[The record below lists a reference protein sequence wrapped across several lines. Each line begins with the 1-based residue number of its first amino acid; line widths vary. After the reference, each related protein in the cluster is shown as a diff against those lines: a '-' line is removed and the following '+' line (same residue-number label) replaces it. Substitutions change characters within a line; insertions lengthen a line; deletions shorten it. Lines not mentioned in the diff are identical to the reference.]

1 MSSLIGFNQ
10 YDALPGHKV
19 GFKDKQIKL
28 PRDTEPKVTESI
40 LFIGTATDGPVN
52 QPVYVTPDNVYS
64 IFGKAVQ
71 DNGLAN
77 GATLINAFEEA
88 WLAGARDIRLMRYS
102 GIEATSA
109 LKAKTFQNTNIAVKV
124 QEFVV
129 AGNAETEFTLPHGNI
144 DPVTFQMFAGGQVIA
159 PENYVLVEGSN
170 DGVTVVQATVTV
182 LENATNMNAE
192 ITVSYSFDDMVEDGL
207 DEDNN
212 PVYVTDT
219 VQVVENNTDAAGER
233 MVVAGTDT
241 VYALESLPRQGVRV
255 YANDIEIVDPAAFTV
270 NGQEFILHST
280 SNISKGAYLKIS
292 YSFASLE
299 TVEPKINLRSTYG
312 GSNYNNCSYL
322 IEKDTNGI
330 VTVTI
335 EKPNNKKSIMNE
347 LPIKIRS
354 IEFPNLQLFANAI
367 NSHPF
372 NRGVI
377 EASVDA
383 AHQFVLTS
391 DLEPAG
397 KTFFTGGSDE
407 INLSREDIFERLG
420 GKRDAEGYVETLGA
434 YQVLENYT
442 VDYVVPLGIYAD
454 ETLPGLYD
462 NFAYQLA
469 LACAVMS
476 HYNSVTMGLISTTS
490 PASTNLRTIE
500 DHVRKLEA
508 IDNTF
513 YMRDV
518 NNQIITDGEGNQI
531 DLGQFI
537 SIVAGPE
544 TVTLSTR
551 LGYVA
556 SNTPAAIAATI
567 AGLDIKSAPTNK
579 RIESADGLRFEFSS
593 SQLNRLVNSRYVTLR
608 RKPDGS
614 IRIVDA
620 MTAAAPDSDYTRV
633 ATARVIKEAANQTR
647 LVADPFIGEPNDVAN
662 RNALAAALDKRLGK
676 LVEAGVIQTYRFDI
690 IASAQMELMG
700 EAQIELS
707 VKAPNELRQITTI
720 VGLQS

>member
-10 YDALPGHKV
+10 YDALPGHQV
-19 GFKDKQIKL
+19 GFKDKQVKL
-28 PRDTEPKVTESI
+28 PRDTEPKITESI

-52 QPVYVTPDNVYS
+52 QPIRVTPDNVYS
-64 IFGKAVQ
+64 IFGKAAQ

-102 GIEATSA
+102 GIEATAA
-109 LKAKTFQNTNIAVKV
+109 LKAKSYQNTNIAVRV
-124 QEFVV
+124 QEFL
-129 AGNAETEFTLPHGNI
+129 APGNSESDFTLPHGNI
-144 DPVTFQMFAGGQVIA
+144 NPVTFQVYAAGQVVA

-170 DGVTVVQATVTV
+170 DGTTLVQATLTI

-192 ITVSYSFDDMVEDGL
+192 ITVTYSYDDMVADG
-207 DEDNN
+207 DGVFN
-212 PVYVTDT
+212 PET
-219 VQVVENNTDAAGER
+219 VRVVENNTDANGDRMVTAGE
-233 MVVAGTDT
+233 DT
-241 VYALESLPRQGVRV
+241 VFALESLPRQGVRL
-255 YANDIEIVDPAAFTV
+255 YANDVEIVDPQAFTV
-270 NGQEFILHST
+270 NGQQLVLHST
-280 SNISKGAYLKIS
+280 SGITKGAYLKAS
-292 YSFASLE
+292 YSYASLE
-299 TVEPKINLRSTYG
+299 TIEPKINLRSTYG
-312 GSNYNNCSYL
+312 GSNYNNCTYA
-322 IEKDTNGI
+322 IEKDANGI
-330 VTVTI
+330 VTVII
-335 EKPNNKKSIMNE
+335 EKPANKKAVMNE

-377 EASVDA
+377 EASVDS

-391 DLEPAG
+391 DLEPTT

-420 GKRDAEGYVETLGA
+420 GKRDAEGYVDTLGS

-442 VDYVVPLGIYAD
+442 VDYVVPLGVYAD
-454 ETLPGLYD
+454 ESLPGIYD

-490 PASTNLRTIE
+490 PASTSLRAIE

-551 LGYVA
+551 LGYIA
-556 SNTPAAIAATI
+556 NNTPAAIGATV
-567 AGLDIKSAPTNK
+567 AGLDITSAPTNK
-579 RIESADGLRFEFSS
+579 PIASADGLRFEFSS
-593 SQLNRLVNSRYVTLR
+593 SQLNRLTKARYITVK
-608 RKPDGS
+608 RKSDGT
-614 IRIVDA
+614 IAIVDA
-620 MTAAAPDSDYTRV
+620 MTAAAPDSDYTRLS
-633 ATARVIKEAANQTR
+633 TARVIKEAANQVR
-647 LVADPFIGEPNDVAN
+647 VVADPFIGEPNDTAN

-676 LVEAGVIQTYRFDI
+676 MVEAGVLETYRFDI

-707 VKAPNELRQITTI
+707 IKAKNELRKITTI
-720 VGLQS
+720 VGLQA

>member
-19 GFKDKQIKL
+19 GFKDKQVKL
-28 PRDTEPKVTESI
+28 PRDTEPKITESI

-102 GIEATSA
+102 GVEATAS
-109 LKAKTFQNTNIAVKV
+109 LKAKSFQNTNIAVKV
-124 QEFVV
+124 QEFV
-129 AGNAETEFTLPHGNI
+129 APGNGEAEFTLPHGNI
-144 DPVTFQMFAGGQVIA
+144 DPATFQVFAGGQVIA
-159 PENYVLVEGSN
+159 PENFVLVEGSN
-170 DGVTVVQATVTV
+170 DGTTLVKATLTI

-192 ITVSYSFDDMVEDGL
+192 ITVTYSYTDMVAGVDA
-207 DEDNN
+207 DENVIFT
-212 PVYVTDT
+212 PEVI
-219 VQVVENNTDAAGER
+219 QVVENNTDADGER
-233 MVVAGTDT
+233 MVATGADKDF
-241 VYALESLPRQGVRV
+241 ALEFLPRQGVRV
-255 YANDIEIVDPAAFTV
+255 YANDVEVTDPSAFTV
-270 NGQEFILHST
+270 NGQTFTLHST
-280 SNISKGAYLKIS
+280 ANISKAAYLKVS
-292 YSFASLE
+292 YSYASLE
-299 TVEPKINLRSTYG
+299 TIEPKINLRSTYG
-312 GSNYNNCSYL
+312 GSNYNNCNYT
-322 IEKDTNGI
+322 IEKDANGI
-330 VTVTI
+330 VTVTV
-335 EKPNNKKSIMNE
+335 EKPANKKAIMNE
-347 LPIKIRS
+347 LPIKVRS
-354 IEFPNLQLFANAI
+354 IEFPNLQLLANAI
-367 NSHPF
+367 NAHPF
-372 NRGVI
+372 NNGII
-377 EASVDA
+377 EASVDT
-383 AHQFVLTS
+383 AHQFVLS
-391 DLEPAG
+391 SELEATG
-397 KTFFTGGSDE
+397 KTYFTGGSDE
-407 INLSREDIFERLG
+407 LNLSREDIYTRLG
-420 GKRDAEGYVETLGA
+420 GVKDADGYTVSLGS

-442 VDYVVPLGIYAD
+442 VDYVVPLGVYAD
-454 ETLPGLYD
+454 EALPGIYD

-490 PASTNLRTIE
+490 PTSTNLKAIE

-544 TVTLSTR
+544 TVFLSTR

-556 SNTPAAIAATI
+556 NNTPAAIVATI

-579 RIESADGLRFEFSS
+579 RIESADNIRFEFSS
-593 SQLNRLVNSRYVTLR
+593 SQLNRLVNARYLTLR

-633 ATARVIKEAANQTR
+633 ATARVVKEAANQTR
-647 LVADPFIGEPNDVAN
+647 QVADPFIGEPNDVAN

-720 VGLQS
+720 VGLQA

>member
-10 YDALPGHKV
+10 YDALPGHQV
-19 GFKDKQIKL
+19 GFKDKQVKL
-28 PRDTEPKVTESI
+28 PRDTEPKITESI

-64 IFGKAVQ
+64 IFGKAIQ

-102 GIEATSA
+102 GVEATAS
-109 LKAKTFQNTNIAVKV
+109 LKAKSFQNTNIAVKV
-124 QEFVV
+124 QEFI
-129 AGNAETEFTLPHGNI
+129 APGNGETEFTLPHGNI
-144 DPVTFQMFAGGQVIA
+144 DPATFQMFAGGQVIA
-159 PENYVLVEGSN
+159 PANYVLVEGSD
-170 DGVTVVQATVTV
+170 DGVTLVQGTVTI
-182 LENATNMNAE
+182 LEDATNMNAE
-192 ITVSYSFDDMVEDGL
+192 ITVSYSYDDMIPEDDGAGGI
-207 DEDNN
+207 
-212 PVYVTDT
+212 VYVPEA
-219 VQVVENNTDAAGER
+219 VRVVENNTDANGDR
-233 MVVAGTDT
+233 MVAAGVDK
-241 VYALESLPRQGVRV
+241 VFALDFLPRQGVRI
-255 YANDIEIVDPAAFTV
+255 YANDIEIVDPSAFTV
-270 NGQEFILHST
+270 NGQQLTLHST
-280 SNISKGAYLKIS
+280 ANISKAAYLKAS

-299 TVEPKINLRSTYG
+299 TIEPKINLRSTYG
-312 GSNYNNCSYL
+312 GSNYNNCNYT
-322 IEKDTNGI
+322 IEKDATGI

-335 EKPNNKKSIMNE
+335 EKPANKKSIMNE

-372 NRGVI
+372 NRGII
-377 EASVDA
+377 EASVDT

-391 DLEPAG
+391 ELEAVG

-420 GKRDAEGYVETLGA
+420 GKKDTDGYTTTLGS

-454 ETLPGLYD
+454 EALPGIYD

-508 IDNTF
+508 INNTF

-537 SIVAGPE
+537 AIVAGPE
-544 TVTLSTR
+544 TVSLSTR

-556 SNTPAAIAATI
+556 NNTPAAVAATI
-567 AGLDIKSAPTNK
+567 AGLDVKSAPTNK
-579 RIESADGLRFEFSS
+579 RIESADGVRFEFSS
-593 SQLNRLVNSRYVTLR
+593 SQLNRLVNARYVTLR
-608 RKPDGS
+608 RKADGS

-620 MTAAAPDSDYTRV
+620 MTAAASDSDYTRV
-633 ATARVIKEAANQTR
+633 ATARVVKEAANQTR
-647 LVADPFIGEPNDVAN
+647 QVADPFIGEPNDVAN

-707 VKAPNELRQITTI
+707 IKAPNELRQITTI
-720 VGLQS
+720 VGLQA

>member
-19 GFKDKQIKL
+19 GFKDKQVKL
-28 PRDTEPKVTESI
+28 PRDTEPKITESI

-52 QPVYVTPDNVYS
+52 QPIRVTPDNVYS

-102 GIEATSA
+102 GIEATAA
-109 LKAKTFQNTNIAVKV
+109 LKAKSFQNTNILVRV
-124 QEFVV
+124 QEFI
-129 AGNAETEFTLPHGNI
+129 APGNSESDFTLPHGNI
-144 DPVTFQMFAGGQVIA
+144 NPATFQAFAGGQVVA
-159 PENYVLVEGSN
+159 PENYVLVEGSD
-170 DGVTVVQATVTV
+170 DGTTVTQGTLTI

-192 ITVSYSFDDMVEDGL
+192 ITVSYSYDDMASGTAE
-207 DEDNN
+207 
-212 PVYVTDT
+212 T
-219 VQVVENNTDAAGER
+219 VHVVENNTDAAGDR
-233 MVVAGTDT
+233 MVTLGEDKVF
-241 VYALESLPRQGVRV
+241 ALESLPRQGVRL
-255 YANDIEIVDPAAFTV
+255 YANDVEIVNPEAFTV
-270 NGQEFILHST
+270 NGQQLVLHSGSKIT
-280 SNISKGAYLKIS
+280 KGAYLKAS
-292 YSFASLE
+292 YSYASLE
-299 TVEPKINLRSTYG
+299 TIEPKINLRSTYG
-312 GSNYNNCSYL
+312 GSNYNNCSYE
-322 IEKDTNGI
+322 ISKDANGI

-335 EKPNNKKSIMNE
+335 EKPANKKAIMNE

-354 IEFPNLQLFANAI
+354 VEFPNLQLFANAI

-377 EASVDA
+377 EASVDTA
-383 AHQFVLTS
+383 YQFVLTN
-391 DLEPAG
+391 DLEPTG

-407 INLSREDIFERLG
+407 INLSREDIFERFG

-442 VDYVVPLGIYAD
+442 VDYVVPLGVYAD
-454 ETLPGLYD
+454 EKLPGIYD

-490 PASTNLRTIE
+490 PASTNLRSIE

-518 NNQIITDGEGNQI
+518 NNQIIMDGEGNQI

-537 SIVAGPE
+537 AIVAGPE

-551 LGYVA
+551 LGYIA
-556 SNTPAAIAATI
+556 NNTPAAVGATI
-567 AGLDIKSAPTNK
+567 AGLDVKSAPTNK

-593 SQLNRLVNSRYVTLR
+593 SQLNRLTKARYVTLR
-608 RKPDGS
+608 RKSDGAIS
-614 IRIVDA
+614 IVDA

-633 ATARVIKEAANQTR
+633 ATARVVKEAANQVR
-647 LVADPFIGEPNDVAN
+647 LIADPFIGEPNDVQN

-676 LVEAGVIQTYRFDI
+676 MVEAGVLQTYRFDI

-720 VGLQS
+720 VGLQA